1 MFSTLQNPLS
11 DRSSRLC
18 LLSMLALTAACGDDV
33 TATTDNSST
42 GENTTGVTA
51 GATTSSSTATSDG
64 STTDADTS
72 STGSAESSTTGDPT
86 RSSTTAADT
95 TGGDTENSTTGTT
108 DDPSTGGST
117 SDASSTTGMTKEPQE
132 CPYGTLDAPGTLTDT
147 TLGQDSE
154 FVSTCGGGGA
164 PDFSYTLTA
173 PGDGVYIIRAS
184 SPDGVVDP
192 LLAVF
197 DGTCGGP
204 ELDCNSNIDPFGTD
218 AEVSVQLTA
227 GQVVTV
233 VADGFALSGGLI
245 ELNTLFFAGTCP
257 NDDIGN
263 TVPAV
268 YTGSTTG
275 ADNTVFASCGGA
287 TAGDDTLTFTA
298 PEDGVYAFD
307 TAGSDF
313 DTIMFLQDGCGGD
326 EFGCS
331 DNVGADETSH
341 LNLLMT
347 AGQEVIVA
355 VDGAALEEG
364 NYTVSVDLDVCPDVV
379 LDSVAPLSFSGT
391 TAGELDASTGSC
403 GGSGAP
409 GVSFS
414 YIAPEP
420 GVYTID
426 TMGSS
431 FDTVLYS
438 IAGCGGAETACNDNG
453 GIDETSRINVT
464 LAAGE
469 EVLFVVDGANAESG
483 AFDINISLDEC
494 PDFALDG
501 ALPLTVNGST
511 EFEVDSST
519 GTCTFGTAPDVAYTF
534 TAPSDGSYVFSTE
547 NDGFTTGLYYY
558 PGETCGG
565 VEQGCS
571 TFGGPLGAQLIIDL
585 LQDETITVVVDGGFG
600 GSGNYTLNVENPQCG
615 NGIVETGEDCDGADL
630 SGQSCFSQGQG
641 GGILDCTPSCDF
653 DYTACGDSCGN
664 AVLDAGETCDL
675 TELGQQNCTDFGFA
689 GGALDC
695 GLDCDADTTQCSDDI
710 VVVCSS
716 PGMAIDGVNPS
727 ITDTITIPDVGTIA
741 DIDVFIDIPHAY
753 ATDLQVLLT
762 ADDLAVSNTLFAAD
776 CGSTDDVFATFN
788 DEGSNGAGAVCVQP
802 IAIEGNL
809 IPDQPLTAYDGL
821 SATGE
826 WTLSVTDTFPAA
838 DDGTLD
844 EWCVYITLE

>member
-1 MFSTLQNPLS
+1 MFYPSKTSSS
-11 DRSSRLC
+11 DRSRGLLLLC
-18 LLSMLALTAACGDDV
+18 VIVTTACGDDV
-33 TATTDNSST
+33 TATSGGST
-42 GENTTGVTA
+42 GENTTGVTTNA
-51 GATTSSSTATSDG
+51 ATGSSTTSTSGTTESGTTTTGAAESTTTTGADDSSSSTVAETTGPDTDDTTTSTTSDG
-64 STTDADTS
+64 SAESTTDEAS
-72 STGSAESSTTGDPT
+72 
-86 RSSTTAADT
+86 
-95 TGGDTENSTTGTT
+95 
-108 DDPSTGGST
+108 
-117 SDASSTTGMTKEPQE
+117 SSTTGMTKIPQE
-132 CPYGTLDAPGTLTDT
+132 CPYGTLDAPSVITDT

-164 PDFSYTLTA
+164 PDYSYTLTA
-173 PGDGVYIIRAS
+173 PGDGLYIIRAS

-204 ELDCNSNIDPFGTD
+204 QLDCNNNIEAFGTD
-218 AEVSVQLTA
+218 AEVSVQLTE

-233 VADGFALSGGLI
+233 VADGFALAGGLI
-245 ELNTLFFAGTCP
+245 ELTTSFFAGTCP

-275 ADNTVFASCGGA
+275 VDNTVFASCGGD

-298 PEDGVYAFD
+298 PSDGVYAFD

-313 DTIMFLQDGCGGD
+313 DTVMFLLDGCGGD

-347 AGQEVIVA
+347 AGQEVIVG

-379 LDSVAPLSFSGT
+379 LDSVAPLSVSGT
-391 TAGELDASTGSC
+391 TTGELDASTGSC
-403 GGSGAP
+403 GGAGAP

-414 YIAPEP
+414 YTAPEP

-438 IAGCGGAETACNDNG
+438 VDGCGGAETACNDNG
-453 GIDETSRINVT
+453 GIDDTSRINVT
-464 LAAGE
+464 LAADE
-469 EVLFVVDGANAESG
+469 EVLFVVDGAGAQSG
-483 AFDINISLDEC
+483 AFDVNISLDAC
-494 PDFALDG
+494 PDFDLDG
-501 ALPLTVNGST
+501 DLPLTVTGST

-519 GTCTFGTAPDVAYTF
+519 GSCTFGNSPDVAYTF
-534 TAPSDGSYVFSTE
+534 TAPSDGSYVFSTD
-547 NDGFTTGLYYY
+547 NDDFTTALYYY
-558 PGETCGG
+558 PGETCAG

-571 TFGGPLGAQLIIDL
+571 TFGGALGAQLIIDL
-585 LQDETITVVVDGGFG
+585 LQDETITVVVDAAFG
-600 GSGNYTLNVENPQCG
+600 GSGDYTLFVENPQCG
-615 NGIVETGEDCDGADL
+615 NGIVELGEDCDGDDL
-630 SGQSCFSQGQG
+630 AGQSCFSQGQG
-641 GGILDCTPSCDF
+641 GGALGCTPSCDF
-653 DYTACGDSCGN
+653 DFTSCGDACGN
-664 AVLDAGETCDL
+664 ALLEAGETCDL
-675 TELGQQNCTDFGFA
+675 TELGGQNCTDFGFA

-695 GLDCDADTTQCSDDI
+695 GPGCDVDTSQCSDDI
-710 VVVCSS
+710 VVVCST
-716 PGMAIDGVNPS
+716 PGTAIDAVTPS
-727 ITDTITIPDVGTIA
+727 ITDTINIPDVGTIA
-741 DIDVFIDIPHAY
+741 DVDVFIDIPHTY
-753 ATDLQVLLT
+753 VTDLQIQLT
-762 ADDLAVSNTLFAAD
+762 ADALGVSSDVLD
-776 CGSTDDVFATFN
+776 QECGSANDLFATFN

-809 IPDQPLTAYDGL
+809 LPEQPLSAFDGL
-821 SATGE
+821 SATGD
-826 WTLSVTDTFPAA
+826 WTLSITDVFAGA